1 MLPSSDRLLLIPF
14 QFARI
19 SVHAV
24 SVHTDS
30 QNAFFWTNTFI
41 LTKSQKLMF
50 SYQKNLVFCNF
61 FKVQSIL
68 TIHISG
74 FRKINHFHLN
84 LKYLHCVNEQRS
96 IFLLIVS
103 VCADFSLR
111 VFYFSHESAGSGDP
125 LYKKPLIFLQ
135 FQHEP
140 KFHFHQIMHAMNQ

>member
-1 MLPSSDRLLLIPF
+1 MKNLNQLVYRGSPL
-14 QFARI
+14 
-19 SVHAV
+19 HAV

-84 LKYLHCVNEQRS
+84 LKCLAVLPSSDRL
-96 IFLLIVS
+96 LLIRFQFARIS
-103 VCADFSLR
+103 FHA
-111 VFYFSHESAGSGDP
+111 VFISPINPREAGIPYNGLSIVG
-125 LYKKPLIFLQ
+125 I
-135 FQHEP
+135 
-140 KFHFHQIMHAMNQ
+140 A